1 MTVRSKT
8 ELASSTGILT
18 QRIPDNNA
26 GQISAADVR
35 TSMIDIVDSINQI
48 VASGNF
54 NSETPFVNNV
64 RLQKDGNTGG
74 ILYVGSGIDF
84 INGGGMQYVPYPGLQ
99 GLSHNSLADLSAG
112 DPHQQYLVTSGTR
125 QMMGSL
131 GMRDNWINSSGSAD
145 ITNNNG
151 YRGLQFSYVNP
162 TGENINVGSG
172 TSFVYLKD
180 ASRMNS
186 ARGVAKAWIR
196 FDSTSGVA
204 VGKSLYV
211 LDSYNISGIKHEDTG
226 KFTIT
231 FNSGVFKDNN
241 YVAVGHSNARSSASG
256 ITDFSQC
263 TVSTPYRT
271 GNDTNSLRKISFAVL
286 DDGNAYVN
294 AKVNELVV
302 FGTEPNGSGNP
313 SVTIE

>member
-8 ELASSTGILT
+8 GLISYIGSV
-18 QRIPDNNA
+18 IPDNNA

-35 TSMIDIVDSINQI
+35 NSIIDTADSINQI
-48 VASGNF
+48 VASGF
-54 NSETPFVNNV
+54 FDSETPFVNHV
-64 RLQKDGNTGG
+64 RLQRDGSTGG
-74 ILYVGSGIDF
+74 ILRVGSGIDF
-84 INGGGMQYVPYPGLQ
+84 ISGGGMQYVPYPGP
-99 GLSHNSLADLSAG
+99 GGISHSGLADLSAG
-112 DPHQQYLVTSGTR
+112 DPHTQYLISNGSRSMT
-125 QMMGSL
+125 GSL
-131 GMRDNWINSSGSAD
+131 GMRNNWINSSGSAD

-211 LDSYNISGIKHEDTG
+211 LDSYNISAIKHEDAG

-231 FNSGVFKDNN
+231 FSSGVFKDNN

-271 GNDTNSLRKISFAVL
+271 GNDSSSLRKISFAVL
-286 DDGNAYVN
+286 DDSNTYVN
-294 AKVNELVV
+294 AKINELVV